1 VTTYEGGPRV
11 ILNKSDC
18 RLVAIERGNVDMV
31 WYMSKLN
38 PGYTNDPEHGPSFF
52 SKKGW
57 EEFKNRLEE
66 KSAEK

>member
-1 VTTYEGGPRV
+1 
-11 ILNKSDC
+11 
-18 RLVAIERGNVDMV
+18 VAIERGNVDMV